1 MTVRV
6 QHLAWVSMKG
16 EAKRDYPASIN
27 DQSPWW
33 QDYAYVE
40 DHFARLNTALTRGK
54 PVVRVGV
61 IHPVESY
68 WLHWGPAEQT
78 DGHSPPDGRA
88 VPKPDRLAGERRRG
102 FRFPLRIPAA
112 LSVPAGRCAPAGGGD
127 GLRRG
132 GGSGLRNPAFHDA
145 GTAGSLP
152 KGRRT
157 ADLSGRCAPLC
168 GGEAGRTGETP
179 V

>member
-78 DGHSPPDGRA
+78 DGIRRQMDERFQSLTDWLVNGGVDFDFPVIPQLI
-88 VPKPDRLAGERRRG
+88 DRKVRKGGTRNFLHEAAMTVEEMEQMGNPVHHNTLQALEYLRG
-102 FRFPLRIPAA
+102 
-112 LSVPAGRCAPAGGGD
+112 
-127 GLRRG
+127 
-132 GGSGLRNPAFHDA
+132 H
-145 GTAGSLP
+145 TH
-152 KGRRT
+152 
-157 ADLSGRCAPLC
+157 
-168 GGEAGRTGETP
+168 E
-179 V
+179 